1 MADPKGFITTPRE
14 TPKRRPVDVRLQDW
28 REVYESF
35 PTEALQSQAGRC
47 MDCGIPFCHNGCP
60 LGNLIPEWNDLVW
73 RDEWPSAVDRLHAT
87 NNFPEFTGRLC
98 PAPCETACVVGISG
112 DPVSIKQV
120 EVSIAERGW
129 DDGLLAPQAPSR
141 LSDFTVAVVGS
152 GPAGLAAAQQ
162 LARAGHTVAVYERA
176 DRIGGLL
183 RYGIPEFKMEKSI
196 IDRRLAQLTA
206 EGVKFRPGVEIGV
219 DISASDLQSRY
230 DVVVLAVGATQWRD
244 LPVPGRELSGV
255 YQAMEYLPLANRV
268 QQGDLDASP
277 IDAGGKHVIIIGG
290 GDTGADCLGTAH
302 RQGAASVTQLEILP
316 TPPEAR
322 PSNQPWPTY
331 PMTYRVSSAHEEG
344 GERLFAVNT
353 VRFVDNGEGAVQA
366 IEIVD
371 VEFIDGRF
379 EPVAGTERQLPAD
392 LVFLAMGFTGP
403 ERGPLVDQFGL
414 DLDERGNIR
423 RDAEF
428 RTNIDNVF
436 VCGDA
441 GRGQSLIVWA
451 IAEGRSVAA
460 AVDRHLNGQ
469 SQLPRPITPFMR
481 PLTA

>member
-1 MADPKGFITTPRE
+1 VADPKGFITTPRE

-183 RYGIPEFKMEKSI
+183 RYGIPEFKMEKSV

-219 DISASDLQSRY
+219 DIN
-230 DVVVLAVGATQWRD
+230 VVTCNRDMTSWCWPLVRRNGATCR
-244 LPVPGRELSGV
+244 
-255 YQAMEYLPLANRV
+255 Y
-268 QQGDLDASP
+268 
-277 IDAGGKHVIIIGG
+277 
-290 GDTGADCLGTAH
+290 
-302 RQGAASVTQLEILP
+302 QGASSVVSIRRWSTCPLP
-316 TPPEAR
+316 TECSKAISTPRRSTPKA
-322 PSNQPWPTY
+322 STSS
-331 PMTYRVSSAHEEG
+331 SSAVAT
-344 GERLFAVNT
+344 LVLT
-353 VRFVDNGEGAVQA
+353 VLVPRTDK
-366 IEIVD
+366 
-371 VEFIDGRF
+371 
-379 EPVAGTERQLPAD
+379 EP
-392 LVFLAMGFTGP
+392 
-403 ERGPLVDQFGL
+403 
-414 DLDERGNIR
+414 R
-423 RDAEF
+423 R
-428 RTNIDNVF
+428 
-436 VCGDA
+436 
-441 GRGQSLIVWA
+441 
-451 IAEGRSVAA
+451 
-460 AVDRHLNGQ
+460 
-469 SQLPRPITPFMR
+469 
-481 PLTA
+481 